1 VTADTHPEAG
11 DRMDGRRAVGA
22 KNRERLLNAAIELF
36 ARRGYR
42 GTTMRDIAVAAGI
55 TERTLFRHVPSKAAL
70 FQEAVAGPVEQFFA
84 DFHESWA
91 ARPRGSRD
99 AETEVREF
107 FESLRT
113 VLEGERALLQAFLAA
128 MSVGDGEGLGDL
140 RTTFTPIIDSLVEI
154 FAIEAEMRGWTL
166 DRGIAVRLII
176 GMAFSVTVH
185 RDWLFTDEQL
195 ADFEYVVDQL
205 TRMTLW
211 GLEGPSHPS

>member
-1 VTADTHPEAG
+1 LTAETRRHLADKT
-11 DRMDGRRAVGA
+11 DGRRAVGV
-22 KNRERLLNAAIELF
+22 KNRERLLNAAIEVF
-36 ARRGYR
+36 AQRGYR
-42 GTTMRDIAVAAGI
+42 GTTTRDIAAAAGI

-84 DFHESWA
+84 DFSESWA

-99 AETEVREF
+99 SETEIREF
-107 FESLRT
+107 FEALRT

-128 MSVGDGEGLGDL
+128 MSVGEAEGLGDL
-140 RTTFTPIIDSLVEI
+140 RTTFTPVIDSLVEI
-154 FAIEAEMRGWTL
+154 FAVEADLRGWTA

-176 GMAFSVTVH
+176 GMAFSATVH

-195 ADFEYVVDQL
+195 ADFEYLIDQL

-211 GLEGPSHPS
+211 GLVGPRPT